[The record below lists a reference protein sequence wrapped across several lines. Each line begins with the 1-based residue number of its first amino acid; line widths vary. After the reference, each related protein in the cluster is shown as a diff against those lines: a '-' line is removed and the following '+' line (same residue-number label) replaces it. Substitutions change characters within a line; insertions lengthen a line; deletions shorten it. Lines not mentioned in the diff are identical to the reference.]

1 LAQAALRVF
10 GEIRGK
16 TARRTSWQPG
26 TGLATRRGQ
35 AAPVFTALSYRYFEE
50 IDPVSTNPIPGVTV
64 QDLAKTLMQS
74 FDANK
79 DGQINTDEFGSFLGK
94 LLSGVNSSAAAYPIN
109 SIGNTSNFKLGALG
123 SGNVK
128 FEGFDFNA
136 TNDLSQSAKY
146 AFAAAAQ
153 KAGSMPTTK
162 ADAESWFNSSIKPE
176 MEKLGHR
183 INWVK
188 GDKFQFSNWQGTFVV
203 DFVRNADGHDPA
215 VVWQIE

>member
-1 LAQAALRVF
+1 
-10 GEIRGK
+10 
-16 TARRTSWQPG
+16 
-26 TGLATRRGQ
+26 
-35 AAPVFTALSYRYFEE
+35 
-50 IDPVSTNPIPGVTV
+50 VSTNPIPGVTV

-109 SIGNTSNFKLGALG
+109 S
-123 SGNVK
+123 
-128 FEGFDFNA
+128 
-136 TNDLSQSAKY
+136 
-146 AFAAAAQ
+146 FAAAAQ
-153 KAGSMPTTK
+153 KSGSMPTTK
-162 ADAESWFNSSIKPE
+162 ADAESWFNSNVKGE

-203 DFVRNADGHDPA
+203 DFVRGADGADPA
-215 VVWQIE
+215 ITWQIE

>member
-1 LAQAALRVF
+1 M
-10 GEIRGK
+10 
-16 TARRTSWQPG
+16 
-26 TGLATRRGQ
+26 
-35 AAPVFTALSYRYFEE
+35 
-50 IDPVSTNPIPGVTV
+50 STNPIPGVTV

-94 LLSGVNSSAAAYPIN
+94 LLSGVNSSAAAFPIN

-123 SGNVK
+123 SGSVK

-162 ADAESWFNSSIKPE
+162 SDAESWFNSSVKRE
-176 MEKLGHR
+176 MEKLGHH

-203 DFVRNADGHDPA
+203 DFVRNADGARSGDRLADRVARPRT
-215 VVWQIE
+215 WRT

>member
-1 LAQAALRVF
+1 
-10 GEIRGK
+10 
-16 TARRTSWQPG
+16 
-26 TGLATRRGQ
+26 
-35 AAPVFTALSYRYFEE
+35 
-50 IDPVSTNPIPGVTV
+50 VSTNPIPGVTV

-109 SIGNTSNFKLGALG
+109 SLGSTNTSNFKLGALG
-123 SGNVK
+123 SGSVK

-136 TNDLSQSAKY
+136 TNDLTQSAKY

-153 KAGSMPTTK
+153 KAGTMPSTK
-162 ADAESWFNSSIKPE
+162 ADSETWFNSNIKGE

-203 DFVRNADGHDPA
+203 DFVRGADGADPA

>member
-1 LAQAALRVF
+1 LKNGRAGRLA
-10 GEIRGK
+10 
-16 TARRTSWQPG
+16 ARHRPCDWQRQSG
-26 TGLATRRGQ
+26 ACLARHQ
-35 AAPVFTALSYRYFEE
+35 SQIFEE

-109 SIGNTSNFKLGALG
+109 SLGSTNTSNFKLGALA

-153 KAGSMPTTK
+153 KAGTMPTTK
-162 ADAESWFNSSIKPE
+162 ADAESWFNSSVKGE

-203 DFVRNADGHDPA
+203 DFVRGADGNDPA
-215 VVWQIE
+215 ITWQIE